1 TVTIALT
8 TTAGGHITDRGCIS
22 TNPPGAWPPQR
33 AATPAV
39 RNVKANLDFHLVG
52 SPSAVNAGQQV
63 TYTATIGNHGSGPA
77 ATVAFQ
83 DLIPGKATLVLA
95 TPSQGTC
102 SGNPTI
108 VCALGSL
115 APGATATVTIVVSTT
130 QPGPIIDR
138 GWISTSPPGNWRHE
152 HDIVTDVKAAPPATT
167 AAPTTTTTTKQDRC
181 SRPQPLALLS
191 PACSPTRAGSS
202 SPRPKGGSDGGRRTR
217 ASDSRARLRRDT
229 TARAARA
236 RPRPPAAPG
245 ETTPTRASR

>member
-83 DLIPGKATLVLA
+83 DLIPGKATLVSA
-95 TPSQGTC
+95 TPSPGPC
-102 SGNPTI
+102 SGNPTHG
-108 VCALGSL
+108 CSPRSP
-115 APGATATVTIVVSTT
+115 APGA
-130 QPGPIIDR
+130 
-138 GWISTSPPGNWRHE
+138 
-152 HDIVTDVKAAPPATT
+152 PA
-167 AAPTTTTTTKQDRC
+167 
-181 SRPQPLALLS
+181 PLALV
-191 PACSPTRAGSS
+191 GS
-202 SPRPKGGSDGGRRTR
+202 
-217 ASDSRARLRRDT
+217 
-229 TARAARA
+229 
-236 RPRPPAAPG
+236 
-245 ETTPTRASR
+245 TTPPEPLRG